1 MYKFGPVQQKLFLL
15 LISGVALGLET
26 SSIRYYRK
34 LRLIRKEW
42 KGIDQRNFNRSVR
55 RLSAQKLV
63 KEVCLPDGSFHLV
76 LTQEGLRQARIQSL
90 FGKSVRFKNPK
101 DWDKKW
107 RIVLF
112 DIPEKNRGFRN
123 VLRSHLR
130 ELRFYKLQ
138 HSVFISPFPCEKQL
152 LELTSLYGAESFV
165 RVVTA
170 DWVDNEEKLKKH
182 FFKSTK
188 KKVS

>member
-63 KEVCLPDGSFHLV
+63 KEVCLPDGSFHLEV
-76 LTQEGLRQARIQSL
+76 AYCPFRYTRKEQG
-90 FGKSVRFKNPK
+90 
-101 DWDKKW
+101 
-107 RIVLF
+107 
-112 DIPEKNRGFRN
+112 IP
-123 VLRSHLR
+123 
-130 ELRFYKLQ
+130 
-138 HSVFISPFPCEKQL
+138 
-152 LELTSLYGAESFV
+152 
-165 RVVTA
+165 
-170 DWVDNEEKLKKH
+170 
-182 FFKSTK
+182 
-188 KKVS
+188 